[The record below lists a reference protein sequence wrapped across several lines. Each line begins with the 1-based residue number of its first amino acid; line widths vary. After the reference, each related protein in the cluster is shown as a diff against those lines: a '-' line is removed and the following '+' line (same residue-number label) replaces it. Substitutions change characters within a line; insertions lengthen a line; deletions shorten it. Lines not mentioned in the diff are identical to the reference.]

1 MAKSQKHLRQIVE
14 NTSEIG
20 YHPFERDIPLNKTY
34 RIFSK
39 QSLKYSDLETSEITI
54 PIRKVKTPDEYALSN
69 LPISKERA
77 LMQDYHFCFSQG
89 DLKQMVTSPKVLID
103 QKHLNLI
110 SRKQLVSKTN
120 FFMVSPQLQ
129 NTGLPTIYR
138 LSVSRYVDNP
148 QHYSIS
154 LHAVVGGCV
163 DGFLFLGRFDNNNEC
178 NHIVKPDKAVLK
190 NDIQFTLTAG
200 NSMTNQHFH
209 EIGFP
214 HIHLADANYAC
225 GSIPEKVT
233 PKFVEKCKNNNF
245 EENIEYIMHLFGISH
260 YHNFYKQDEKLLTV
274 LDESKKFAV
283 LRDDRKTDVITD
295 VIRQNEIR
303 DKTKITPNDVQ
314 GTAGYLLR

>member
-1 MAKSQKHLRQIVE
+1 M
-14 NTSEIG
+14 
-20 YHPFERDIPLNKTY
+20 
-34 RIFSK
+34 
-39 QSLKYSDLETSEITI
+39 
-54 PIRKVKTPDEYALSN
+54 
-69 LPISKERA
+69 
-77 LMQDYHFCFSQG
+77 
-89 DLKQMVTSPKVLID
+89 
-103 QKHLNLI
+103 
-110 SRKQLVSKTN
+110 
-120 FFMVSPQLQ
+120 Q

-154 LHAVVGGCV
+154 LHAIVGGCV

-295 VIRQNEIR
+295 VSVNENIKENWHSSPADR
-303 DKTKITPNDVQ
+303 RGDQCDLHVCHGFDRHDCHRLSVDARSVYCVRWTGALCNDMEHL
-314 GTAGYLLR
+314 YWHYPLYED

>member
-1 MAKSQKHLRQIVE
+1 
-14 NTSEIG
+14 
-20 YHPFERDIPLNKTY
+20 
-34 RIFSK
+34 
-39 QSLKYSDLETSEITI
+39 
-54 PIRKVKTPDEYALSN
+54 
-69 LPISKERA
+69 
-77 LMQDYHFCFSQG
+77 
-89 DLKQMVTSPKVLID
+89 
-103 QKHLNLI
+103 
-110 SRKQLVSKTN
+110 
-120 FFMVSPQLQ
+120 MVSPQLQ

-260 YHNFYKQDEKLLTV
+260 YHNFYKQDEKLLTLIQKGKV
-274 LDESKKFAV
+274 DTFGALTDDPNRRWLSDADLFKEGDTFTFSEYSHFLSKTGVK
-283 LRDDRKTDVITD
+283 KTTMDNGETFPYTIHFDKMSQDQVT
-295 VIRQNEIR
+295 VTVS
-303 DKTKITPNDVQ
+303 KTK
-314 GTAGYLLR
+314 